1 MSPDSYVMLMINDYT
16 VINQRG
22 SFKAELKLHT
32 VSLFKLLV
40 VKLHNFFSQ
49 YL

>member
-1 MSPDSYVMLMINDYT
+1 MSPDSDIMLMINDNS
-16 VINQRG
+16 VIYQRG
-22 SFKAELKLHT
+22 SFKAKLKLHT

-40 VKLHNFFSQ
+40 VKVHHFFSK